1 MSKAAPKKF
10 VRRTNA
16 NKDPNAPEIE
26 EKKYYLTQ
34 EDKKD
39 LRIKYDQVDINKDQ
53 QLNIGELQK
62 LFILIRRELSDKE
75 IEDWLLSLGKKTC
88 SFEDFIYL
96 EQELLKKN
104 QIKDE
109 AGGALNA
116 FKDYDTECKGYL
128 NCEEMKK
135 LLMENGDKFS
145 QEEIEKLYQYAQIK
159 EDGIFCYEKF
169 LTKLIHI

>member
-88 SFEDFIYL
+88 SFEDFIIALRVDKLKACEL
-96 EQELLKKN
+96 EEPNKPHPP
-104 QIKDE
+104 
-109 AGGALNA
+109 AGRPRMTT
-116 FKDYDTECKGYL
+116 Y
-128 NCEEMKK
+128 
-135 LLMENGDKFS
+135 
-145 QEEIEKLYQYAQIK
+145 
-159 EDGIFCYEKF
+159 
-169 LTKLIHI
+169 